1 MGRLK
6 KDCGSQLRRALFIW
20 LQAKHTFSCQLE
32 STTFLHPGSN
42 ASFKV
47 AWWKVSSSVQGLLV
61 LCGLSI
67 HIPEGILAL
76 GLYRAKAFE
85 GPHPTHS
92 KRKNI
97 AGTAAFAFRFTG
109 NSSAGIKRDAASPMD
124 NNRQA

>member
-6 KDCGSQLRRALFIW
+6 KDCGSQLRRGLFIW

-61 LCGLSI
+61 LCGF
-67 HIPEGILAL
+67 PEGILAL
-76 GLYRAKAFE
+76 GLYRARAFE

-97 AGTAAFAFRFTG
+97 AGTAAFVFCFAES
-109 NSSAGIKRDAASPMD
+109 SSAGIRRDAVSPMD